1 MQQTEQYDQWAI
13 LELMG
18 RTKIAGRVTEKT
30 IVGAGF
36 LNVHVPETTR
46 HPSFTRQISPVAV
59 FAINPVDEQTAR
71 FYAERLNE
79 APIEAWDIS
88 AFIKKSNENIL
99 AIAAKNTEPD
109 HFDKEDEN
117 KEADEWPEDRLEHGD

>member
-1 MQQTEQYDQWAI
+1 MQPTEQYDQWAI

-30 IVGAGF
+30 IAGVGF
-36 LNVHVPETTR
+36 LNVHVPETTH
-46 HPSFTRQISPVAV
+46 HPSFHRQISPGSV

-71 FYAERLNE
+71 FHAERINE
-79 APIEAWDIS
+79 APIEAWDIN

-99 AIAAKNTEPD
+99 AIAAKNTAD
-109 HFDKEDEN
+109 V
-117 KEADEWPEDRLEHGD
+117 EAEEEEVDEWPNDRLDPGD